1 MTSHL
6 FAALT
11 CEISC
16 STLEINLVFPRTHV
30 LFILYLTL
38 SQRDPIN
45 VGLARPTDFADSYLR
60 FGACYLDENTTIRF
74 SETISPNSY
83 R

>member
-1 MTSHL
+1 ML
-6 FAALT
+6 
-11 CEISC
+11 EISHG
-16 STLEINLVFPRTHV
+16 SLVIPP
-30 LFILYLTL
+30 LLGLLTL

-45 VGLARPTDFADSYLR
+45 VWRARNTDFAHSYLR
-60 FGACYLDENTTIRF
+60 FGACYVDENTTIRF